1 MLAGIYLEALLVD
14 EEVADQVW
22 EEMRAN
28 GSLNDIVDRRIRFV
42 GAVYDEYESS
52 ATSIQR
58 STGVRV

>member
-1 MLAGIYLEALLVD
+1 MLTEIYIEALLAN
-14 EEVADQVW
+14 EELADQVW

-28 GSLNDIVDRRIRFV
+28 GSLYDIVNRRIRFA

-58 STGVRV
+58 PTGVRV